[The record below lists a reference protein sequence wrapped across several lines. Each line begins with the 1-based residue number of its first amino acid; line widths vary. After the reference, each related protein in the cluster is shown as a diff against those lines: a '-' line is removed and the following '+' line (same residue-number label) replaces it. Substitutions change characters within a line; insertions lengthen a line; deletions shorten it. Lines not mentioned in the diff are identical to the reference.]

1 VRFPR
6 RRGDGMKGKRRW
18 HTGSFSEWDSI
29 ELWGKL
35 QSFKLHPMNNDYHI
49 IMAILKSKS

>member
-1 VRFPR
+1 
-6 RRGDGMKGKRRW
+6 MKGKRRW